1 MHRSS
6 ESIACLAAALAKAQ
20 VLLTNPEKTLSATVG
35 SDRYD
40 EPGRTFRYAP
50 LSSGLDIV
58 RKALGQHEI
67 ATVQTTAIDA
77 ATQAIS
83 LTTVL
88 AHSSGEWIASDWPV
102 CALSEMAT
110 PRRMGAA
117 LTYARRYALFTLV
130 GIAGEEDLDAPDL
143 AGQPIEISGRA
154 GNGSAPGRANGS
166 APAPATF
173 RSFSANRKVWS
184 PPKPALEPEKSA
196 VLRDQL
202 LGELASLASQ
212 EEATAWAQGALGAKN
227 TLTTADSGRVE
238 AEFAARLADFVEGE
252 EYPLP
257 SPSGAG
263 NDNAATPAPPA
274 ENEPSNPVAP
284 PRKRRARRAASAAPV
299 PGTDEVVSPAV
310 NPAPEDHVSNAVAWH
325 IDKSALT
332 LSEPR
337 RYRDRAHLE
346 FVSSQPCLLCGRR
359 PSDAHHLR
367 FAQPRALGRRVSD
380 EFAVPLCRTHHRVLH
395 RRGDEAAWWNELKL
409 DPVAVARTLWEHS
422 RLNEATYTLSAASGS
437 IDYSISLS
445 GASSWL
451 TPSATTGTVSAGT
464 PVPVTFTINATAN
477 TLATGTYNATITFTN
492 TDTGQGTQSRSA
504 SLVVSP
510 PAFEV
515 SPATGIT
522 ASGQQGGP
530 FSPTSFPYTL
540 TAPNG
545 TVSYSI
551 TNVPTWLTASS
562 TSGTVTKTGKTITFK
577 VNSSADKRAGPGNL
591 HRAISGVS
599 A

>member
-1 MHRSS
+1 VHRSS

-154 GNGSAPGRANGS
+154 GNGSAPGSANGS

-212 EEATAWAQGALGAKN
+212 EEATAWAQGGLGAKN
-227 TLTTADSGRVE
+227 TLTTADSVLVE
-238 AEFAARLADFVEGE
+238 AEFAAKLAGFGDGGFVEE
-252 EYPLP
+252 PLP
-257 SPSGAG
+257 SPPGVG
-263 NDNAATPAPPA
+263 NDDAAVAGGAEALGADQPAAPDIQLPSAATPAQLA
-274 ENEPSNPVAP
+274 ENEPSNPLAS
-284 PRKRRARRAASAAPV
+284 PRKRRTRRTVSAAPA
-299 PGTDEVVSPAV
+299 PTEGDASPAV
-310 NPAPEDHVSNAVAWH
+310 NPAPEDRVGNAVAWH
-325 IDKSALT
+325 IDKSTLT

-395 RRGDEAAWWNELKL
+395 NRGDEAAWWNELKL
-409 DPVAVARTLWEHS
+409 DPVMAARQLWEHT
-422 RLNEATYTLSAASGS
+422 RLNEAPVHRRIGTLLAAPVATMVREPEAPSGPRPV
-437 IDYSISLS
+437 D
-445 GASSWL
+445 
-451 TPSATTGTVSAGT
+451 GTDSNSHEP
-464 PVPVTFTINATAN
+464 PV
-477 TLATGTYNATITFTN
+477 
-492 TDTGQGTQSRSA
+492 
-504 SLVVSP
+504 
-510 PAFEV
+510 
-515 SPATGIT
+515 
-522 ASGQQGGP
+522 GP
-530 FSPTSFPYTL
+530 L
-540 TAPNG
+540 
-545 TVSYSI
+545 
-551 TNVPTWLTASS
+551 
-562 TSGTVTKTGKTITFK
+562 
-577 VNSSADKRAGPGNL
+577 DR
-591 HRAISGVS
+591 
-599 A
+599 

>member
-1 MHRSS
+1 VHRSS
-6 ESIACLAAALAKAQ
+6 ESIASLAAALAKAQ
-20 VLLTNPEKTLSATVG
+20 VLLTNPEKSLTATAG

-40 EPGRTFRYAP
+40 DPGRTFRYAP

-77 ATQAIS
+77 ATQAIF

-143 AGQPIEISGRA
+143 AGQPIERSGRA
-154 GNGSAPGRANGS
+154 VNGSAPGKASGS
-166 APAPATF
+166 GAPATY

-202 LGELASLASQ
+202 LGELESLASQ

-227 TLTTADSGRVE
+227 TLTTADSGLVE
-238 AEFAARLADFVEGE
+238 AEFAARLAGFVESAEFVEGNE
-252 EYPLP
+252 EPLP
-257 SPSGAG
+257 SPPGPS
-263 NDNAATPAPPA
+263 NDDAVIEGGVEALSANQPAAPDVQLPSAAIPAQLV
-274 ENEPSNPVAP
+274 ENEPSNTGAT
-284 PRKRRARRAASAAPV
+284 PRKRRGQRPASAGPV
-299 PGTDEVVSPAV
+299 PTKDNDRSPAPSPV
-310 NPAPEDHVSNAVAWH
+310 PEGRVSNAVAWH

-346 FVSSQPCLLCGRR
+346 FVSSRPCLLCGRR

-395 RRGDEAAWWNELKL
+395 NRGDEAAWWDELKL
-409 DPVAVARTLWEHS
+409 DPVMVARQLWEHT
-422 RLNEATYTLSAASGS
+422 RLNEAPVHRRIGASLPGATATMVREP
-437 IDYSISLS
+437 DVPS
-445 GASSWL
+445 GAR
-451 TPSATTGTVSAGT
+451 P
-464 PVPVTFTINATAN
+464 
-477 TLATGTYNATITFTN
+477 
-492 TDTGQGTQSRSA
+492 DR
-504 SLVVSP
+504 
-510 PAFEV
+510 
-515 SPATGIT
+515 
-522 ASGQQGGP
+522 
-530 FSPTSFPYTL
+530 
-540 TAPNG
+540 
-545 TVSYSI
+545 
-551 TNVPTWLTASS
+551 
-562 TSGTVTKTGKTITFK
+562 SGTG
-577 VNSSADKRAGPGNL
+577 SHEPAAADE
-591 HRAISGVS
+591 
-599 A
+599 

>member
-1 MHRSS
+1 VHRSS
-6 ESIACLAAALAKAQ
+6 ESIASLAAALAKAQ
-20 VLLTNPEKTLSATVG
+20 VLLTNPEKSLTATVG

-67 ATVQTTAIDA
+67 ATVQTTAIDQ
-77 ATQAIS
+77 ATQAVS

-143 AGQPIEISGRA
+143 AGQPSEKSGRT
-154 GNGSAPGRANGS
+154 GNGSGAGKTNGS
-166 APAPATF
+166 GPATF
-173 RSFSANRKVWS
+173 RSFSANRKPWS

-227 TLTTADSGRVE
+227 TLTTADSGLVE
-238 AEFAARLADFVEGE
+238 AAFAATLAGFGDGGVDGE
-252 EYPLP
+252 PLP
-257 SPSGAG
+257 SPPGVG
-263 NDNAATPAPPA
+263 NDDAAIAGGADVPATDQLAAPDVPDVQLSLAATPGQEAKGQ
-274 ENEPSNPVAP
+274 PSNLVATNTT
-284 PRKRRARRAASAAPV
+284 RKRRGRRLLPAAPT
-299 PGTDEVVSPAV
+299 PSEDMARPSAMSSGSDGPV
-310 NPAPEDHVSNAVAWH
+310 NNAVAWH
-325 IDKSALT
+325 IDKSALA

-395 RRGDEAAWWNELKL
+395 NRGDEPEWWKSVNL
-409 DPVAVARTLWEHS
+409 DPVAASRKLWEHS
-422 RLNEATYTLSAASGS
+422 RLNEAPVHRRIEALPPGTTATTDQDAGGASGAQRV
-437 IDYSISLS
+437 D
-445 GASSWL
+445 G
-451 TPSATTGTVSAGT
+451 
-464 PVPVTFTINATAN
+464 
-477 TLATGTYNATITFTN
+477 
-492 TDTGQGTQSRSA
+492 
-504 SLVVSP
+504 
-510 PAFEV
+510 
-515 SPATGIT
+515 
-522 ASGQQGGP
+522 
-530 FSPTSFPYTL
+530 
-540 TAPNG
+540 
-545 TVSYSI
+545 
-551 TNVPTWLTASS
+551 
-562 TSGTVTKTGKTITFK
+562 
-577 VNSSADKRAGPGNL
+577 AGPGSYEPFAGPQD
-591 HRAISGVS
+591 R
-599 A
+599 

>member
-6 ESIACLAAALAKAQ
+6 ESIASLAAALAKAQ
-20 VLLTNPEKTLSATVG
+20 VLLTNPEKSLTATVG

-67 ATVQTTAIDA
+67 ATVQTTAIDQA
-77 ATQAIS
+77 AQAVS

-110 PRRMGAA
+110 PRRVGAA

-143 AGQPIEISGRA
+143 AGQPSEKSGSA
-154 GNGSAPGRANGS
+154 GKGSAPGKANGS
-166 APAPATF
+166 SAPATF

-202 LGELASLASQ
+202 LGELGSLASQ

-227 TLTTADSGRVE
+227 TLTTADSVLVE
-238 AEFAARLADFVEGE
+238 AAFTVKLAEFVEGGFNE
-252 EYPLP
+252 EAL
-257 SPSGAG
+257 SPPGAG
-263 NDNAATPAPPA
+263 DDNTANAGGTEAPGADQSAPPDVQLRPAAAAGHA
-274 ENEPSNPVAP
+274 ENEPSPEATVAR
-284 PRKRRARRAASAAPV
+284 RKRHARRTVSAAPV
-299 PGTDEVVSPAV
+299 ANTNDVGSPAV
-310 NPAPEDHVSNAVAWH
+310 SPKPERCGVNDAVVWH

-380 EFAVPLCRTHHRVLH
+380 EFAVPLCRTHHRDLH
-395 RRGDEAAWWNELKL
+395 SRGDEGRWWESVRL
-409 DPVAVARTLWEHS
+409 DPVMVARKLWEHT
-422 RLNEATYTLSAASGS
+422 RLNEASRHRRIGT
-437 IDYSISLS
+437 SL
-445 GASSWL
+445 
-451 TPSATTGTVSAGT
+451 PNATTQDVGEDQHAGE
-464 PVPVTFTINATAN
+464 
-477 TLATGTYNATITFTN
+477 
-492 TDTGQGTQSRSA
+492 RSA
-504 SLVVSP
+504 DP
-510 PAFEV
+510 QEPG
-515 SPATGIT
+515 AT
-522 ASGQQGGP
+522 
-530 FSPTSFPYTL
+530 
-540 TAPNG
+540 N
-545 TVSYSI
+545 
-551 TNVPTWLTASS
+551 
-562 TSGTVTKTGKTITFK
+562 
-577 VNSSADKRAGPGNL
+577 R
-591 HRAISGVS
+591 
-599 A
+599 

>member
-1 MHRSS
+1 VHRSS

-238 AEFAARLADFVEGE
+238 AAFAARLADFVEGE

-310 NPAPEDHVSNAVAWH
+310 SVSNAVAWH

-422 RLNEATYTLSAASGS
+422 RLNEAPVHRRIGTSIAAPAATMVREPEAP
-437 IDYSISLS
+437 S
-445 GASSWL
+445 GAR
-451 TPSATTGTVSAGT
+451 PVDGASANSLEP
-464 PVPVTFTINATAN
+464 PV
-477 TLATGTYNATITFTN
+477 
-492 TDTGQGTQSRSA
+492 
-504 SLVVSP
+504 
-510 PAFEV
+510 
-515 SPATGIT
+515 
-522 ASGQQGGP
+522 GP
-530 FSPTSFPYTL
+530 L
-540 TAPNG
+540 
-545 TVSYSI
+545 
-551 TNVPTWLTASS
+551 
-562 TSGTVTKTGKTITFK
+562 
-577 VNSSADKRAGPGNL
+577 DQ
-591 HRAISGVS
+591 
-599 A
+599 

>member
-6 ESIACLAAALAKAQ
+6 ESIASLAAALAKAQ
-20 VLLTNPEKTLSATVG
+20 VLLTNPEKTLTAMVG

-67 ATVQTTAIDA
+67 ATVQTTAIDRVA
-77 ATQAIS
+77 QAVS

-102 CALSEMAT
+102 CALSEMAA

-143 AGQPIEISGRA
+143 AGQPIERSGRA
-154 GNGSAPGRANGS
+154 GNGPAPGKANGGGS
-166 APAPATF
+166 PQTF

-184 PPKPALEPEKSA
+184 PPKPALEPDKSA
-196 VLRDQL
+196 TLRDQL
-202 LGELASLASQ
+202 LGELESLASQ

-227 TLTTADSGRVE
+227 TLTTADSGLVE
-238 AEFAARLADFVEGE
+238 VAFAARLAEFAEGGLNE
-252 EYPLP
+252 EPLP
-257 SPSGAG
+257 SPPGPSNDDAVIAGGSEARGTSGA
-263 NDNAATPAPPA
+263 DQPAAPDIRLAAIPAQLA
-274 ENEPSNPVAP
+274 ENAPSNLGTP
-284 PRKRRARRAASAAPV
+284 PRKRHGRRPAAPV
-299 PGTDEVVSPAV
+299 STADNAEPPTASPG
-310 NPAPEDHVSNAVAWH
+310 PEDRMSHAVAGH

-395 RRGDEAAWWNELKL
+395 NRGDEAAWWDELKL
-409 DPVAVARTLWEHS
+409 DPVMVARQLWEHT
-422 RLNEATYTLSAASGS
+422 RLNEAPVHRRIGM
-437 IDYSISLS
+437 SLP
-445 GASSWL
+445 G
-451 TPSATTGTVSAGT
+451 
-464 PVPVTFTINATAN
+464 ATATAVREPETPGGARPVDGAGSN
-477 TLATGTYNATITFTN
+477 
-492 TDTGQGTQSRSA
+492 SHE
-504 SLVVSP
+504 P
-510 PAFEV
+510 PV
-515 SPATGIT
+515 
-522 ASGQQGGP
+522 GP
-530 FSPTSFPYTL
+530 F
-540 TAPNG
+540 
-545 TVSYSI
+545 
-551 TNVPTWLTASS
+551 
-562 TSGTVTKTGKTITFK
+562 
-577 VNSSADKRAGPGNL
+577 DR
-591 HRAISGVS
+591 
-599 A
+599 

>member
-6 ESIACLAAALAKAQ
+6 ESIASLAGALAKAQ
-20 VLLTNPEKTLSATVG
+20 MTLTNPEKSLTATVG

-67 ATVQTTAIDA
+67 ATVQTTAIDQVA
-77 ATQAIS
+77 QAVS

-143 AGQPIEISGRA
+143 AGQPIERSGTA
-154 GNGSAPGRANGS
+154 GNGPAPGKANESGS
-166 APAPATF
+166 PQTF

-184 PPKPALEPEKSA
+184 PPKPALEPDKSA
-196 VLRDQL
+196 TLRDQL
-202 LGELASLASQ
+202 LGELGSLASQ

-227 TLTTADSGRVE
+227 TLTTADSRLVE
-238 AEFAARLADFVEGE
+238 IEFAAKLAGFGDGNE
-252 EYPLP
+252 EPLP
-257 SPSGAG
+257 SPPGVSNDDAAVAGAE
-263 NDNAATPAPPA
+263 APANNQP
-274 ENEPSNPVAP
+274 
-284 PRKRRARRAASAAPV
+284 AAPV
-299 PGTDEVVSPAV
+299 TSLSLKATPIQLADKEASTTNTPRKKRGRRPISPVPAPTADGVASTAVSPGPQDRV
-310 NPAPEDHVSNAVAWH
+310 NDAVAWH
-325 IDKSALT
+325 VDKSALT

-380 EFAVPLCRTHHRVLH
+380 EFVVPLCRSHHRALH
-395 RRGDEAAWWNELKL
+395 RRGDEPAWWREANL
-409 DPVAVARTLWEHS
+409 DPVAFAGKLWERS
-422 RLNEATYTLSAASGS
+422 RVLNGS
-437 IDYSISLS
+437 LVHR
-445 GASSWL
+445 GLA
-451 TPSATTGTVSAGT
+451 T
-464 PVPVTFTINATAN
+464 PVGDDRSSEPV
-477 TLATGTYNATITFTN
+477 
-492 TDTGQGTQSRSA
+492 D
-504 SLVVSP
+504 P
-510 PAFEV
+510 
-515 SPATGIT
+515 
-522 ASGQQGGP
+522 
-530 FSPTSFPYTL
+530 
-540 TAPNG
+540 
-545 TVSYSI
+545 
-551 TNVPTWLTASS
+551 
-562 TSGTVTKTGKTITFK
+562 
-577 VNSSADKRAGPGNL
+577 
-591 HRAISGVS
+591 
-599 A
+599 